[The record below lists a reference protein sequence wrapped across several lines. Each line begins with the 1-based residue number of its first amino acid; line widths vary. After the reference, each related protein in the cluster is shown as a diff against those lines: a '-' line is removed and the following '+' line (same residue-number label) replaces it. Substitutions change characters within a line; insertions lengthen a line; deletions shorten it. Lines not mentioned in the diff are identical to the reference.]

1 MKLLP
6 VFLLTLSLGLGIAQ
20 AELPPILV
28 KAGTVITQPD
38 LKGPLGPEWS
48 VGKGKWEPKDG
59 VIVGN
64 EIPEEHHAAVLHLKT
79 GPVSL
84 VFEAE
89 FKMDAAKVFYIGCD
103 GAKHVG
109 RLVVV
114 PKSAK
119 LCEDSTEVKGKTPSD
134 TLAETAV
141 AIKPDEW
148 VPVRVEYT
156 GDQMLARVGPEHE
169 LKAQHPYLAT
179 PKVRWWIAAGG
190 GQIEVRNIRV
200 SEGAPAK

>member
-1 MKLLP
+1 MKPLSC
-6 VFLLTLSLGLGIAQ
+6 FLLALSLGLGVAQ

-28 KAGTVITQPD
+28 KAGKPITQPD
-38 LKGPLGPEWS
+38 LKAPLGPEWS

-79 GPVSL
+79 GPTSL

-89 FKMDAAKVFYIGCD
+89 FKMDTAKVFYIGCD
-103 GAKHVG
+103 STKHVG

-119 LCEDSTEVKGKTPSD
+119 LAEDSGEVKGKTPSN

-141 AIKPDEW
+141 DIKPDEW

-156 GDQMLARVGPEHE
+156 GDQIVARVGADHE
-169 LKAQHPYLAT
+169 LKAQNPYLAT

-200 SEGAPAK
+200 SEGEPAN